1 MDLQRDSSESIIKAD
16 CQSPLAELNVRDKKM
31 PKASEVK
38 KNAAIEHND
47 KVYVV
52 KEINK
57 LTPSGRAGASLY
69 RMRLYEVTTGAKAD
83 ESFKA
88 DEMIKTA
95 DFVRQPVTF
104 SYIDGDEYVFMNSED
119 YTPYNINKETIEEEL
134 LFIAEDTTGL
144 QVMIVNGSAVGIE
157 LPPNV
162 ELVITETD
170 PSIKGASASARTKP
184 ATLSTGL
191 TVQVPEYISSG
202 ERIKVSTSEHK
213 FVSRADK

>member
-1 MDLQRDSSESIIKAD
+1 MALQRDSSESIIKTD

>member
-1 MDLQRDSSESIIKAD
+1 
-16 CQSPLAELNVRDKKM
+16 
-31 PKASEVK
+31 
-38 KNAAIEHND
+38 
-47 KVYVV
+47 
-52 KEINK
+52 
-57 LTPSGRAGASLY
+57 
-69 RMRLYEVTTGAKAD
+69 
-83 ESFKA
+83 
-88 DEMIKTA
+88 
-95 DFVRQPVTF
+95 
-104 SYIDGDEYVFMNSED
+104 MNTED
-119 YTPYNINKETIEEEL
+119 YTPYNLNKETIEEEL
-134 LFIAEDTTGL
+134 LFIAEDTSGL